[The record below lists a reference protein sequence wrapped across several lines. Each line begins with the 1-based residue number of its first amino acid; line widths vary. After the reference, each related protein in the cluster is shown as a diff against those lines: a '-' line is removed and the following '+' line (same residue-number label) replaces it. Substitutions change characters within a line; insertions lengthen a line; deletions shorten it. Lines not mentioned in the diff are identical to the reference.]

1 MSARNPCSVMVAGE
15 KKSFALSSLRGKWGT
30 FRIPAYSMGGLPPP
44 AWVISAVI
52 AWLGRVLRSVQESPP
67 SSETKMGA
75 VALAE
80 PPGFGVKAEAAMRRG
95 FEAYS
100 ARNGSASCQVSP
112 LSETGIKSTTRA
124 PASLAGGFGTS
135 RSDPLQAIHRATPT
149 AITLAR
155 IADPPPCQFRCGA
168 EAVKI
173 MDRGLYRHHL
183 PPISQDGSDLG
194 EDMTRSNLDQARQ
207 ERPAALPLL
216 LLELTG
222 TTGLIHAVSV
232 LGLGRVF
239 TANMT
244 GNVGFLGFALAR
256 VPGVSLVR
264 SLAALAA
271 FLAGAVIGGRLA
283 IRLEGS
289 RRRWLATVAVVE
301 SSLLFAAALTAV
313 RYDSAQL
320 VPVAR
325 LYALIAL
332 TAVAMGLRNATV
344 RRLAVPDLTTT
355 VLTLTLAGL
364 GADSSFAGGA
374 NPRFARRVASVAA
387 MLAGAVAGGML
398 VLSVGV
404 AWPLAVSG
412 AITLLATLIYV
423 GRASSV
429 GTLLD
434 V

>member
-124 PASLAGGFGTS
+124 PARLAGGFGTS

-155 IADPPPCQFRCGA
+155 IAHPPPCQFRCGA

-194 EDMTRSNLDQARQ
+194 EDMTRSNLDQAGQ
-207 ERPAALPLL
+207 ERPASLPQLL
-216 LLELTG
+216 LVLTV
-222 TTGLIHAVSV
+222 TTGLIDAVSV

-244 GNVGFLGFALAR
+244 GNVVFLGFALAR
-256 VPGVSLVR
+256 VPGFSLVR
-264 SLAALAA
+264 ALAALAA

-289 RRRWLATVAVVE
+289 RGRWLATVAAVE
-301 SSLLFAAALTAV
+301 SSLLFAAALTAIG
-313 RYDSAQL
+313 YDGEHLA
-320 VPVAR
+320 PVAC
-325 LYALIAL
+325 LYSLVGL
-332 TAVAMGLRNATV
+332 TAVALGLRHA
-344 RRLAVPDLTTT
+344 P
-355 VLTLTLAGL
+355 
-364 GADSSFAGGA
+364 
-374 NPRFARRVASVAA
+374 
-387 MLAGAVAGGML
+387 
-398 VLSVGV
+398 
-404 AWPLAVSG
+404 
-412 AITLLATLIYV
+412 
-423 GRASSV
+423 
-429 GTLLD
+429 
-434 V
+434 